1 MIYIFGSW
9 FDPVT
14 KAHEAILKKLQKDV
28 MQKDDK
34 LFVCVTQN
42 DEKRDHAPIEQRMAM
57 VKEMLTAKKITAD
70 LLNQNQRMWDFLH
83 QEYFKGIKPEDI
95 TIVMGFDEMHSL
107 IKGQWK
113 YSARILASYN
123 FIVATRAVGYAAAH
137 EITDVIFNSDKIA
150 NYCSV
155 LEINDTK
162 SVSSSA
168 VRDILRKNPECHYKD
183 VQEHISRP
191 VFKFI
196 KNNTLYE
203 QNPANYADIEKKF
216 VEDYKA
222 RGWGKFAN
230 TVDILA
236 YHDNKVLLIRRKK
249 PPYQGYFA
257 LPGGF
262 FDAVDM
268 TDKETGVTVKA
279 DIDLEHA
286 AQRELNE
293 ETQLD
298 IPAEKFTQIKTYSHL
313 FDPRLRIVDTA
324 FAVRIPAKYAKTA
337 CGADDAT
344 EACWFNIDDL
354 PKLGFHHEQII
365 KDWLKTKD

>member
-14 KAHEAILKKLQKDV
+14 KAHEAILKTLQKDV
-28 MQKDDK
+28 MHKDDK
-34 LFVCVTQN
+34 LVVCVTQN

-83 QEYFKGIKPEDI
+83 QDYFKGIKPEDI
-95 TIVMGFDEMHSL
+95 TIVIGFDEMHSL

-113 YSARILASYN
+113 YSSRILASYN
-123 FIVATRAVGYAAAH
+123 FIVATRSVSDNAAQ
-137 EITDVIFNSDKIA
+137 EITDVICNSDKIA

-196 KNNTLYE
+196 KDNTLYE

-236 YHDNKVLLIRRKK
+236 TCGDEVLLIRRKK
-249 PPYQGYFA
+249 PPFQNYWCT
-257 LPGGF
+257 PGGF
-262 FDAVDM
+262 FDAIDM
-268 TDKETGVTVKA
+268 IDKETGATIKA
-279 DIDLEHA
+279 DADLEHA
-286 AQRELNE
+286 AQRELRE

-298 IPAEKFTQIKTYSHL
+298 LPVEKFTQIKTYSHM

-324 FAVRIPAKYAKTA
+324 FHVRVSASDKKKAV
-337 CGADDAT
+337 GSDDAKD
-344 EACWFNIDDL
+344 AAWFKLEDL